1 MNCAVRISRRTAFAG
16 ALILCGFRPTSDA
29 LAQSEVNLVMHT
41 ETFRDA
47 ASGQWIRRFSG
58 RAAPREAFIDPDT
71 GAVVRPRDL
80 FPNQNDPFAIN
91 DRLQLG
97 EGGYALR
104 TLDRARLG
112 MAPGRDHQ
120 SWAMNMIPFGVL
132 LDGSILDP
140 SGPWYDGGPADPNNP
155 FDRACTGWEYEV
167 THPVVSQLVGVPA
180 LIAGHVQPS
189 GMFHY
194 HGYPRLL
201 IEALRSEALAR
212 GKSSGPLTVGYSAD
226 GFPVLDYRFAESPG
240 GRLVFRFSGY
250 VLRKGQRQVVEFTN
264 PATVPLGN
272 HDGLYVQDYVF
283 DPRQKNQEIEA
294 ALAQSEAYFG
304 LTRSALRDGR
314 ASYALLDQH
323 NGGVLGDVEGYQG
336 SVYGYVLTPD
346 WPMVPRLFA
355 FEPDETFKQVI
366 PFEPTGFGSRIL
378 KVLGVSEGRRSL
390 YDNCPADLRSIRQWH
405 ERPPY

>member
-1 MNCAVRISRRTAFAG
+1 MASEHGCSAMNCAVRISRRTAFAW
-16 ALILCGFRPTSDA
+16 ALISCGFRPTSDA

-47 ASGQWIRRFSG
+47 ASGQWIRCFSG

-71 GAVVRPRDL
+71 GAIVRPRDL

-120 SWAMNMIPFGVL
+120 SWSMNMIPFGVL

-212 GKSSGPLTVGYSAD
+212 GKSGGPLTVGTRRMDFLCSTIAS
-226 GFPVLDYRFAESPG
+226 PKARAAASSFASQAMYCAR
-240 GRLVFRFSGY
+240 GR
-250 VLRKGQRQVVEFTN
+250 
-264 PATVPLGN
+264 
-272 HDGLYVQDYVF
+272 
-283 DPRQKNQEIEA
+283 
-294 ALAQSEAYFG
+294 
-304 LTRSALRDGR
+304 
-314 ASYALLDQH
+314 
-323 NGGVLGDVEGYQG
+323 
-336 SVYGYVLTPD
+336 
-346 WPMVPRLFA
+346 
-355 FEPDETFKQVI
+355 
-366 PFEPTGFGSRIL
+366 GSRSISPTPPRCHLAIMMVYTCRITSLIPSRKIRRL
-378 KVLGVSEGRRSL
+378 KWFSNEAMPNLG
-390 YDNCPADLRSIRQWH
+390 
-405 ERPPY
+405 